1 MATSTGTTT
10 STGTSSTATSTGTS
24 STATSTGTSSTAT
37 STGTSST
44 ATSTGTTTTATG
56 PSAPSPAPPPAAD
69 FAAGFAADLAVP
81 ERRIHWAVAD
91 CLVIVRNELTHL
103 ARQPA
108 NIAWQLG
115 FPIVSVL
122 LFVYVFGSAMDVGAD
137 DYKDYALPGMFA
149 MTMAFGFMNTAMMVA
164 INKEKGVMDRFR
176 SMPMAPSAVVS
187 GRGVSDV
194 IGACLDLVVLALIAL
209 AVGWRSDG
217 SLPATLAAFGLLILL
232 RFALIWIGV
241 FLGLLVPNQEAAG
254 NLFALAFPFGMI
266 SSVFTPPSMMPDWLG
281 AVAMWN
287 PVSST
292 ANAIRELFGNP
303 VPSGGSWIE
312 QHALLMAVV
321 WPLIVTAVF
330 LPLAVRRYQRLSR

>member
-1 MATSTGTTT
+1 MATTTGTSAGT
-10 STGTSSTATSTGTS
+10 STGTSTTTDTNA
-24 STATSTGTSSTAT
+24 
-37 STGTSST
+37 
-44 ATSTGTTTTATG
+44 GTTTTAPG
-56 PSAPSPAPPPAAD
+56 PSAPPP
-69 FAAGFAADLAVP
+69 AAGFAADLAVP
-81 ERRIHWAVAD
+81 ERRIYWAVAD